1 MIVPSFRENTPPL
14 IREELPGRISAAPQV
29 MTVFSFFHLIE
40 STANAKQKTKKN
52 TLVRA
57 KMAGHKKDGHTH
69 HTHKHTPPPASF
81 RSSLVSRVTEDK
93 KEALAQ
99 LVCSD
104 RETEREEEEEK
115 QWMSVQMYRQ
125 DRGWGGERHSESRER
140 VDLETSWRREK
151 GGERVRRYA
160 NSLRK
165 AGESEHSHRRNS
177 CGHKKETAADLLK
190 ESYYVQTS
198 SAALSLSLGLNWS
211 RLIRWRAEDLQAPQT
226 NLWEERKKRGREK
239 TSRSKSVK
247 RSGDCLLLPLALLSE
262 KK

>member
-1 MIVPSFRENTPPL
+1 
-14 IREELPGRISAAPQV
+14 
-29 MTVFSFFHLIE
+29 
-40 STANAKQKTKKN
+40 
-52 TLVRA
+52 
-57 KMAGHKKDGHTH
+57 MAGHKKDGHTH
-69 HTHKHTPPPASF
+69 HTHKHTHHPLLLLEAAS
-81 RSSLVSRVTEDK
+81 SPGWLKTK
-93 KEALAQ
+93 KRPWHSWSVA
-99 LVCSD
+99 
-104 RETEREEEEEK
+104 TERQRGRRRRKK

-198 SAALSLSLGLNWS
+198 SAALSLSQSELK
-211 RLIRWRAEDLQAPQT
+211 QA
-226 NLWEERKKRGREK
+226 N
-239 TSRSKSVK
+239 
-247 RSGDCLLLPLALLSE
+247 
-262 KK
+262 

>member
-1 MIVPSFRENTPPL
+1 
-14 IREELPGRISAAPQV
+14 
-29 MTVFSFFHLIE
+29 
-40 STANAKQKTKKN
+40 
-52 TLVRA
+52 
-57 KMAGHKKDGHTH
+57 MAGHKKDGHTH
-69 HTHKHTPPPASF
+69 HTHKHTHHPLLLLEAAS
-81 RSSLVSRVTEDK
+81 SPGWLKTK
-93 KEALAQ
+93 KRPWHSWSVA
-99 LVCSD
+99 
-104 RETEREEEEEK
+104 TERQRGRRRRRRRKK

-198 SAALSLSLGLNWS
+198 SAALSLSVWTEAG
-211 RLIRWRAEDLQAPQT
+211 
-226 NLWEERKKRGREK
+226 
-239 TSRSKSVK
+239 
-247 RSGDCLLLPLALLSE
+247 
-262 KK
+262 